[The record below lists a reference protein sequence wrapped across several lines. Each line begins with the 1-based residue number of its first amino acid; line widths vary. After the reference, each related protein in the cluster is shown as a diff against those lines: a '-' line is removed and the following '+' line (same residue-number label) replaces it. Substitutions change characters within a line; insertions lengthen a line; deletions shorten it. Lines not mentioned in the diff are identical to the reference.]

1 MKQKS
6 IWGRGGC
13 SLLLLI
19 TVLLALAATARAK
32 GTAPKT
38 AKVTSRIHA
47 AVSSLDHDLLMRIEA
62 NQKTLQ
68 RQLLILNATSEHSA
82 GQLNRRMDSLTD
94 QLQRLVLSTEKSSG
108 YTQLLTITQSTR
120 RLLSF
125 IVGFLVLLCGA
136 GLFFGMRFRKSG
148 LLRSANKE
156 VRKETPDAGLEAQWK
171 VTS

>member
-68 RQLLILNATSEHSA
+68 RQLLILNAASEHSA

-94 QLQRLVLSTEKSSG
+94 QLQQVLFTEKSSG
-108 YTQLLTITQSTR
+108 HTQLLTIIQSTR
-120 RLLSF
+120 RLLGF
-125 IVGFLVLLCGA
+125 IVGFLALLCGA
-136 GLFFGMRFRKSG
+136 GLFFGMRLRKSG

>member
-38 AKVTSRIHA
+38 AKVTSRLH

-82 GQLNRRMDSLTD
+82 GQLNRRMDSATD

-108 YTQLLTITQSTR
+108 QTQLLTIIQSTQ
-120 RLLSF
+120 RLLRF

-148 LLRSANKE
+148 LLRTTNKE
-156 VRKETPDAGLEAQWK
+156 DRKETPDAGLEAQWK